1 MSSTIATLQQ
11 AAVSLIAI
19 WLLCAYCFNGI
30 SYSHAMN
37 PSPIAPPI
45 KSVHPPSNS
54 PIKETP
60 TQSKQLQQQNN
71 VTIQTDLTAAAANQ
85 KTMQPTLL
93 ILTPTLGQLDKTKA
107 LSNTADFLA
116 KDLANALRIRLKQHQ
131 VMAYTDALPI
141 WQQHKI
147 LAKAQSLNKR
157 HMAGELLPPTE
168 WTPLA
173 NSLKQ
178 LLPGATIDRLIMVE
192 AEVDFSKPYQPQTKA
207 QNFLH
212 YLTEIKPT
220 DALDVWLVHFT
231 VYDMYHQ
238 PYEPIYRWQYR
249 TTIPADR
256 LTSVFPQ
263 VEANRSTIPWLVQA
277 SREVET
283 AFLKQVP
290 FEVLND
296 EWATINTAKGWNKSY
311 RSRTFKEKVNLL
323 QKELSDKPSR

>member
-11 AAVSLIAI
+11 AAVSLIAT

-157 HMAGELLPPTE
+157 HMAGELRVLP
-168 WTPLA
+168 
-173 NSLKQ
+173 
-178 LLPGATIDRLIMVE
+178 LI
-192 AEVDFSKPYQPQTKA
+192 
-207 QNFLH
+207 
-212 YLTEIKPT
+212 
-220 DALDVWLVHFT
+220 
-231 VYDMYHQ
+231 
-238 PYEPIYRWQYR
+238 
-249 TTIPADR
+249 
-256 LTSVFPQ
+256 
-263 VEANRSTIPWLVQA
+263 
-277 SREVET
+277 
-283 AFLKQVP
+283 
-290 FEVLND
+290 
-296 EWATINTAKGWNKSY
+296 G
-311 RSRTFKEKVNLL
+311 
-323 QKELSDKPSR
+323 